1 MQISSQII
9 FFFFSFQICHTCQFC
24 PLQQIS
30 KFWNFNV
37 CVEKFLLK
45 CPSFTDTCFFFSNH
59 PIVLG
64 ENYGNFYRVLGIF
77 AAAFKS
83 DVLSDDDEMKQR
95 MIVILKQAQVSVIIS
110 LSY

>member
-1 MQISSQII
+1 
-9 FFFFSFQICHTCQFC
+9 
-24 PLQQIS
+24 
-30 KFWNFNV
+30 
-37 CVEKFLLK
+37 
-45 CPSFTDTCFFFSNH
+45 
-59 PIVLG
+59 
-64 ENYGNFYRVLGIF
+64 VLGIF